1 MWLGLTWRDNRLKIK
16 PHLINSGH
24 HIISSE
30 TNTTALTKQ
39 NKKLLDHI
47 WIPEIYF
54 PHRGLTKCRHGDGFY
69 DEVVNIVV
77 KNDSVSVDYWALLKP
92 TITCSMI
99 FNWFPFDQQ
108 NCIFLI
114 QVRAF
119 EKKIRVKSVHVEN
132 FMYPWCKIL
141 DFDYV

>member
-1 MWLGLTWRDNRLKIK
+1 MWLGLNWMDNRLKIE
-16 PHLINSGH
+16 PNLINSGH
-24 HIISSE
+24 QIVSPNSI
-30 TNTTALTKQ
+30 ALTQQ

-47 WIPEIYF
+47 WIPEIYI

-69 DEVVNIVV
+69 DEVVNILV
-77 KNDSVSVDYWALLKP
+77 KNKSISVDYWTLQKP

-114 QVRAF
+114 QV
-119 EKKIRVKSVHVEN
+119 
-132 FMYPWCKIL
+132 
-141 DFDYV
+141 